1 MYLKF
6 FHTRDQS
13 LVRWDFVV
21 EAANKCS
28 GEPSCILNH
37 PLPLQRQFSI
47 RKIGRIEPKKEYD
60 YFPRPELFQPRFYG
74 ALYHRAPF
82 FVTCFINR
90 KTFFLNTFYVSS
102 YWIYFFL
109 FKIKMACLSHPFRY
123 KRIMEIPNIIVIC
136 SRSEKKIWHSVRF
149 KFWIW
154 AILELQ
160 FNSTYNKHIGYA
172 VRVTKFQNF
181 FVSPPLEWTKN

>member
-1 MYLKF
+1 MHLKLSPASPETIFNTENWPNRAKKGIRLLPATWAVSAEILWCYLSSRAF
-6 FHTRDQS
+6 FLW
-13 LVRWDFVV
+13 LVLSTG
-21 EAANKCS
+21 K
-28 GEPSCILNH
+28 H
-37 PLPLQRQFSI
+37 
-47 RKIGRIEPKKEYD
+47 
-60 YFPRPELFQPRFYG
+60 
-74 ALYHRAPF
+74 
-82 FVTCFINR
+82 
-90 KTFFLNTFYVSS
+90 FFLNTFYVSS

-123 KRIMEIPNIIVIC
+123 KRIMEIPNIIVIS

-181 FVSPPLEWTKN
+181 FVSPPLLDVSPYCTFHKYVDFL

>member
-1 MYLKF
+1 MSCF
-6 FHTRDQS
+6 SRDFMVLFIIARLFLW
-13 LVRWDFVV
+13 LVLSTG
-21 EAANKCS
+21 K
-28 GEPSCILNH
+28 H
-37 PLPLQRQFSI
+37 
-47 RKIGRIEPKKEYD
+47 
-60 YFPRPELFQPRFYG
+60 
-74 ALYHRAPF
+74 
-82 FVTCFINR
+82 
-90 KTFFLNTFYVSS
+90 FFLNTFYVSS

-136 SRSEKKIWHSVRF
+136 SRSGKKIWHCVRF
-149 KFWIW
+149 KFWNW

-181 FVSPPLEWTKN
+181 FVSPPLFLRSFSQTISDNILFNIRFIRKIEVNLSSRY